1 MNCWHCRTE
10 LIWGN
15 DHDIDP
21 DDYRGDEFS
30 MVTILKYITQKR
42 RLKMMTLN
50 LPNKQV
56 NAILVALDAEIEM
69 QLGGRPVDWESFP
82 EIAAMLMA
90 YYTTRCKF
98 EERTDDD

>member
-1 MNCWHCRTE
+1 
-10 LIWGN
+10 
-15 DHDIDP
+15 
-21 DDYRGDEFS
+21 
-30 MVTILKYITQKR
+30 
-42 RLKMMTLN
+42 MMTLD

-56 NAILVALDAEIEM
+56 NAILVALDAEIEN

-98 EERTDDD
+98 EENDHADA